1 MKSSAHLLESP
12 EPSLQATLINLNGN
26 SHPQIV
32 KLEKATDECI
42 WQNFLATNRILHL
55 LRPDYFM
62 IYKFSKS
69 TVLFQQNIN
78 LDLGIDHVTLDHLL
92 GYLAPRD
99 FEHFRSMDKI
109 MCRMTAERKL
119 QPLDYVFKICGN
131 IECPNPALKRIM
143 RTSFLI
149 HSSTTGMPEL
159 GFYCVHDI
167 TSMVSSIK
175 PYSYDITFDAC
186 HAHLKTELAE
196 RVTALRPAHTTITYR
211 ERDILYCINKGMSS
225 KEIAG
230 NLFISKATVD
240 THRQNMLRKW
250 ELPNTAAL
258 LKRAREEDWI

>member
-1 MKSSAHLLESP
+1 MKSSAHLLALP
-12 EPSLQATLINLNGN
+12 EHSFPTGLYNLKGN
-26 SHPQIV
+26 TNPQIL
-32 KLEKATDECI
+32 KFEKSTDECI
-42 WQNFLATNRILHL
+42 WQNFLVTNRILHL

-62 IYKFSKS
+62 IYKYSKS
-69 TVLFQQNIN
+69 TILFQQNIN
-78 LDLGIDHVTLDHLL
+78 LDLGTNQVTVDHMLD
-92 GYLAPRD
+92 YLAPKD

-109 MCRMTAERKL
+109 MCQMTAERKL
-119 QPLDYVFKICGN
+119 QPLDFVFKICGN
-131 IECPNPALKRIM
+131 IECPNPSLKRIM

-149 HSSTTGMPEL
+149 HCSTTGIPEL
-159 GFYCVHDI
+159 GFYCVHDV

-175 PYSYDITFDAC
+175 PNNYDITFDPC
-186 HAHLKTELAE
+186 HAHLKKELAE
-196 RVTALRPAHTTITYR
+196 KVRSLSSAISNITYR
-211 ERDILYCINKGMSS
+211 ERDILYYINKGMSS